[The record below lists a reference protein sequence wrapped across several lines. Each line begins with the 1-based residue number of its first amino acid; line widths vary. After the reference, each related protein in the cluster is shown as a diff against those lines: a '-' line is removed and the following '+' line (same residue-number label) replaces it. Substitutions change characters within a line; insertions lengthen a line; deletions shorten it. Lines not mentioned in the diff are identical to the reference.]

1 MSAIQAMAQR
11 SADVNSAQGEDPS
24 ECGASAQ
31 IAKGQTQLRSVSVT
45 GDPDPN
51 ASAEN
56 NADLSFNVDDNET
69 VELNTSAYAGIGQN
83 TNSDAEGSILITD
96 ITLEVCNS

>member
-1 MSAIQAMAQR
+1 
-11 SADVNSAQGEDPS
+11 
-24 ECGASAQ
+24 
-31 IAKGQTQLRSVSVT
+31 VSVT

-69 VELNTSAYAGIGQN
+69 VELNTSASAGISQN

-96 ITLEVCNS
+96 ITLEVCD

>member
-1 MSAIQAMAQR
+1 MAQR
-11 SADVNSAQGEDPS
+11 SADVNCAQGEDPS

-69 VELNTSAYAGIGQN
+69 VELNISAYAGIGQN
-83 TNSDAEGSILITD
+83 TNAEGSILITD